1 MVARKLFKILEPIVG
16 CKLHQPKELSRNFQS
31 IYKKLRYFV
40 YAPCAHETL
49 GNIGELLLNYKT
61 KINKKLTGSFTKG
74 RENVPRNDG
83 KN

>member
-1 MVARKLFKILEPIVG
+1 M
-16 CKLHQPKELSRNFQS
+16 
-31 IYKKLRYFV
+31 

-74 RENVPRNDG
+74 RENVPRNEG